1 MNICIISTPRSGST
15 YFAALL
21 KQSPTVIQYVH
32 EPFNPEYL
40 SHNYTKECEE
50 QLNIIKS
57 ISNQN
62 NVLIKDNES
71 IRISSLYPNDI
82 KLKNII
88 KEYEILLKNNFYLIK
103 LVRNNLFEQT
113 LSVCIAVSNNIWIRH
128 PSTIY
133 SDKISIDIEYFKNTY
148 FEFERKQKLLDEY
161 SNCNEIVYYEDI
173 TGDSKLDWNL
183 IKGIV
188 PPADYIPIES
198 IRNIDKQIIVENY
211 EEILKIYEREI
222 LNVY

>member
-1 MNICIISTPRSGST
+1 M
-15 YFAALL
+15 
-21 KQSPTVIQYVH
+21 TV
-32 EPFNPEYL
+32 EN
-40 SHNYTKECEE
+40 
-50 QLNIIKS
+50 
-57 ISNQN
+57 
-62 NVLIKDNES
+62 
-71 IRISSLYPNDI
+71 
-82 KLKNII
+82 
-88 KEYEILLKNNFYLIK
+88 
-103 LVRNNLFEQT
+103 
-113 LSVCIAVSNNIWIRH
+113 
-128 PSTIY
+128 
-133 SDKISIDIEYFKNTY
+133 
-148 FEFERKQKLLDEY
+148 KQKLLDEY